1 MLSDQLLKNL
11 PPFSNKEKVLIQDQ
25 NVDDIIDAIVKAQ
38 KKYQKDYYNIYT
50 YFVGSD
56 EIDTACNVWNFLKH
70 NVDYVIEPDTQQT
83 IKSPAAILST
93 SKKRF
98 GGNDCKNF
106 ALFTAG
112 CLSAYRDNELKDFD
126 LYFRFAAYD
135 FFDRIP
141 QHVFVVMKINNK
153 EIWIDPV
160 LDKFNE
166 HRQPTY
172 FIDKKINQMAL
183 VALSGVWNSNNTN
196 DPMYTDFGSVTGTV
210 SDFNRIGFTIPFVG
224 VDSKDAV
231 NIVNDLTKLFA
242 NKPSPVDWK
251 GWDAL
256 DSQIGAP
263 TGTNCLQWVILDGD
277 SVQNEALNIVAY
289 IKAKGTQNLLGYS
302 SWFKRDITISDIA
315 DKLRRGGFPNEAKAL
330 LNSGYVD
337 QVSSGSNTYSPG
349 TSAPGSNQ
357 PATKAGM
364 NIWITVALAGAAIFA
379 ISKMKK

>member
-1 MLSDQLLKNL
+1 MLSDQLLAQL
-11 PPFSNKEKVLIQDQ
+11 PPFTNKEKILIQDQ

-38 KKYQKDYYNIYT
+38 KKYQKDYYHIYT
-50 YFVGSD
+50 YFVGSN
-56 EIDTACNVWNFLKH
+56 EIETARNVWNFLKK
-70 NVDYVIEPDTQQT
+70 NVDYVIELDTQQT

-93 SKKRF
+93 SKKKF
-98 GGNDCKNF
+98 GGNDCKNL

-112 CLSAYRDNELKDFD
+112 ALSAYRDNELKDFD
-126 LYFRFAAYD
+126 LYFRFASYD
-135 FFDRIP
+135 YFDRIP

-160 LDKFNE
+160 LDQFND

-183 VALSGVWNSNNTN
+183 VALSGIYNQNNT
-196 DPMYTDFGSVTGTV
+196 DQPTYSDFGSVTGTI

-224 VDSKDAV
+224 VDSKDAI

-256 DSQIGAP
+256 DAQIGAP

-302 SWFKRDITISDIA
+302 NWFKRDITINDIA
-315 DKLRRGGFPNEAKAL
+315 DKLRRGGFKNEASAILK
-330 LNSGYVD
+330 SGFVD
-337 QVSSGSNTYSPG
+337 VVDDTKTENYADTPK
-349 TSAPGSNQ
+349 P
-357 PATKAGM
+357 TKAGM
-364 NIWITVALAGAAIFA
+364 NIFVTLAIAGAAIFA
-379 ISKMKK
+379 LTKLKNND

>member
-1 MLSDQLLKNL
+1 MNSNELLRHL
-11 PPFSNKEKVLIQDQ
+11 PPFTNKEKILIQDQ

-56 EIDTACNVWNFLKH
+56 EIETARNVWNFVKK

-93 SKKRF
+93 SKQSL
-98 GGNDCKNF
+98 GGNDCKNM

-112 CLSAYRDNELKDFD
+112 VLSAYRDNELKDFD

-141 QHVFVVMKINNK
+141 QHVFVVMKIGKK

-160 LDKFNE
+160 LDRFND

-172 FIDKKINQMAL
+172 LIDKKINQMAL
-183 VALSGVWNSNNTN
+183 VALSGVWNSNNT
-196 DPMYTDFGSVTGTV
+196 DQPTYSDFGSVTGTI
-210 SDFNRIGFTIPFVG
+210 SDFNKQIGFTIPFVG
-224 VDSKDAV
+224 VDSKDAS

-242 NKPSPVDWK
+242 NKPNPTDWK

-256 DSQIGAP
+256 DVQIGAP
-263 TGTNCLQWVILDGD
+263 TGTNALQWVILDGD

-302 SWFKRDITISDIA
+302 NWFKRDITIADIA
-315 DKLRRGGFPNEAKAL
+315 DKLRRGGFPSEAKAL
-330 LNSGYVD
+330 LNSGYID
-337 QVSSGSNTYSPG
+337 TTISTNTGSGANVPVTQAPG
-349 TSAPGSNQ
+349 TTQ
-357 PATKAGM
+357 AGM
-364 NIWITVALAGAAIFA
+364 NIWVTVAIAGAAIFA
-379 ISKMKK
+379 LTKLKK

>member
-1 MLSDQLLKNL
+1 MLSDQLLAQL
-11 PPFSNKEKVLIQDQ
+11 PPFTNKEKILIQDQ

-38 KKYQKDYYNIYT
+38 KKYQKDYYHIYT
-50 YFVGSD
+50 YFVGSN
-56 EIDTACNVWNFLKH
+56 EIETARNVWNFLKK
-70 NVDYVIEPDTQQT
+70 NVDYVIELDTQQT

-93 SKKRF
+93 SKKKF
-98 GGNDCKNF
+98 GGNDCKNL

-112 CLSAYRDNELKDFD
+112 ALSAYRDNELKDFD
-126 LYFRFAAYD
+126 LYFRFASYD
-135 FFDRIP
+135 YFDRIP

-160 LDKFNE
+160 LDQFND

-183 VALSGVWNSNNTN
+183 VALSGIYNQNNT
-196 DPMYTDFGSVTGTV
+196 DQPTYSDFGSVTSTI

-224 VDSKDAV
+224 VDSKDAI

-256 DSQIGAP
+256 DAQIGAP

-302 SWFKRDITISDIA
+302 NWFKRDITINDIA
-315 DKLRRGGFPNEAKAL
+315 DKLRRGGFKNEASAILK
-330 LNSGYVD
+330 SGFVD
-337 QVSSGSNTYSPG
+337 VVDDTKTENYADTPK
-349 TSAPGSNQ
+349 P
-357 PATKAGM
+357 TKAGM
-364 NIWITVALAGAAIFA
+364 NIFVTLAIAGAAIFA
-379 ISKMKK
+379 LTKLKNND

>member
-1 MLSDQLLKNL
+1 MLSDQLLAQL
-11 PPFSNKEKVLIQDQ
+11 PPFTNKEKILIQDQ

-38 KKYQKDYYNIYT
+38 KKYQKDYYHIYT
-50 YFVGSD
+50 YFVGSN
-56 EIDTACNVWNFLKH
+56 EIETARNVWNFLKK
-70 NVDYVIEPDTQQT
+70 NVDYVIELDTQQT

-93 SKKRF
+93 SKKKF
-98 GGNDCKNF
+98 GGNDCKNL

-112 CLSAYRDNELKDFD
+112 ALSAYRDNELKDFD
-126 LYFRFAAYD
+126 LYFRFASYD
-135 FFDRIP
+135 YFDRIP
-141 QHVFVVMKINNK
+141 QHVFVVMKIGKK

-160 LDKFNE
+160 LDQFND

-183 VALSGVWNSNNTN
+183 VALSGIYNQNNT
-196 DPMYTDFGSVTGTV
+196 DQPTYSDFGSVTGTI

-224 VDSKDAV
+224 VDSKDAI

-256 DSQIGAP
+256 DAQIGAP

-302 SWFKRDITISDIA
+302 NWFKRDITINDIA
-315 DKLRRGGFPNEAKAL
+315 DKLRRGGFKSEASAILK
-330 LNSGYVD
+330 SGFVD
-337 QVSSGSNTYSPG
+337 VVDDTKTENYADTPK
-349 TSAPGSNQ
+349 P
-357 PATKAGM
+357 TKAGM
-364 NIWITVALAGAAIFA
+364 NIFVTLAIAGAAIFA
-379 ISKMKK
+379 LTKLKK

>member
-1 MLSDQLLKNL
+1 MLSDQLLAQL
-11 PPFSNKEKVLIQDQ
+11 PPFTNKEIILIQDQ

-38 KKYQKDYYNIYT
+38 KKYQKDYYHIYT
-50 YFVGSD
+50 YFVGSN
-56 EIDTACNVWNFLKH
+56 EIETARNVWNFLKK
-70 NVDYVIEPDTQQT
+70 NVDYVIELDTQQT

-93 SKKRF
+93 SKKKF
-98 GGNDCKNF
+98 GGNDCKNL

-112 CLSAYRDNELKDFD
+112 ALSAYRDNELKDFD
-126 LYFRFAAYD
+126 LYFRFASYD
-135 FFDRIP
+135 YFDRIP

-160 LDKFNE
+160 LDQFND

-183 VALSGVWNSNNTN
+183 VALSGIYNQNNT
-196 DPMYTDFGSVTGTV
+196 DQPTYSDFGSVTGTI

-224 VDSKDAV
+224 VDSKDAI

-256 DSQIGAP
+256 DAQIGAP

-302 SWFKRDITISDIA
+302 NWFKRDITINDIA
-315 DKLRRGGFPNEAKAL
+315 DKLRRGGFKNEASAILK
-330 LNSGYVD
+330 SGFVD
-337 QVSSGSNTYSPG
+337 VVDDTKTENYADTPK
-349 TSAPGSNQ
+349 P
-357 PATKAGM
+357 TKAGM
-364 NIWITVALAGAAIFA
+364 NIFVTLAIAGAAIFA
-379 ISKMKK
+379 LTKLKNND